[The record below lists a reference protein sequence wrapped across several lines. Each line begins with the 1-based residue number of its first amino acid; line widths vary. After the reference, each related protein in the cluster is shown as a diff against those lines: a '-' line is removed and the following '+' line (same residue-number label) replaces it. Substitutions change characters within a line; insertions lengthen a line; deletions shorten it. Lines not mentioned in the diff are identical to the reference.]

1 MSEHNEFCDGHV
13 TCPTTGKE
21 ECSKVMNYLVLNDGS
36 QIPATV
42 FCFGCNKTHDVEAF
56 MEVGS
61 RNSEESAEDE
71 A

>member
-36 QIPATV
+36 QVPATV
-42 FCFGCNKTHDVEAF
+42 FCFGCNKTHDVEAY
-56 MEVGS
+56 MEIGS
-61 RNSEESAEDE
+61 RKLGESQT
-71 A
+71 